1 LDRAFAADVL
11 LAADDVVLVEV
22 DLPLLD
28 GTVVDGPVVDGPVVD
43 GPVVD
48 GTVVGAVGVVPVG
61 EDVTA
66 MPDGSSSRKVLS
78 ALRSAAGGR
87 GTGVPLG
94 RKAMVII

>member
-1 LDRAFAADVL
+1 MDRAFAADVL

-28 GTVVDGPVVDGPVVD
+28 GTVVD

>member
-28 GTVVDGPVVDGPVVD
+28 GTVVD

>member
-1 LDRAFAADVL
+1 MDRAFAADVL

-28 GTVVDGPVVDGPVVD
+28 GTVVDGPVVDGT
-43 GPVVD
+43 VVD